1 MWGIWMINRPENVQV
16 ELDKWRAEDE
26 RLGYDDILQELRA
39 ELSKS
44 SEGKAL
50 LDCADQNNIP
60 ILFYH
65 DVEKMK
71 KEGAAAFYHTKV
83 GAVFLPAIFTTEMTV
98 NKTTHTTKCLKHLL
112 SGLAHELRHAWQD
125 ASGLIPHDMRGATYK
140 DLTVLQR
147 FMEADAFSTE
157 VKVCRDL
164 DDDNGYEMGISYGLW
179 TDVCLDVTRSIAKA
193 FEDGEDNN
201 TSANDNN
208 EAQQAGFRSF
218 FNDRSR
224 VKLKKTYDYNVLKGA
239 VFLKTRSS
247 LLPFEN
253 TSGEPLF
260 VSQFPLRDI
269 KKIEN
274 LQKFGVLA
282 SLTGNYLD
290 DIERGLPLNDDYFVG
305 NFSKGCKVM
314 FALASAK
321 QSIQK
326 VKRKLAS
333 RSSHTFSA

>member
-1 MWGIWMINRPENVQV
+1 MINRPTNVQI
-16 ELDKWRAEDE
+16 ELDKWHAEDT
-26 RLGYDDILQELRA
+26 RLGYDDVLQELRA

-71 KEGAAAFYHTKV
+71 KESAAAFYHTRV
-83 GAVFLPAIFTTEMTV
+83 GAIFLPAVFTTEMTV
-98 NKTTHTTKCLKHLL
+98 NKITHTSKSLKHLL
-112 SGLAHELRHAWQD
+112 SSLAHELRHAWQD
-125 ASGLIPHDMRGATYK
+125 ANGLIPHDMRGATYK
-140 DLTVLQR
+140 DLVVLQR

-157 VKVCRDL
+157 VKICRDL
-164 DDDNGYEMGISYGLW
+164 DDDNGWDMGISYGLW
-179 TDVCLDVTRSIAKA
+179 TDVCLDVTGSIAKA
-193 FEDGEDNN
+193 FENGEENN
-201 TSANDNN
+201 SSANDNN

-224 VKLKKTYDYNVLKGA
+224 VKLKKAYDYSVLKGA
-239 VFLKTRSS
+239 VFLKSRRSM
-247 LLPFEN
+247 LPFEN

-260 VSQFPLRDI
+260 PSQFPLRDI
-269 KKIEN
+269 KNPEN

-282 SLTGNYLD
+282 SSTGNYLD
-290 DIERGLPLNDDYFVG
+290 DIERGLPLNDDYFVD
-305 NFSKGCKVM
+305 NFSKRCKIM

-326 VKRKLAS
+326 VKRKLKT
-333 RSSHTFSA
+333 RSQHTFLA